1 MGKMTNYSPTFPMF
15 PGSAGAITPSDTSN
29 LPTPSV
35 VYVGTSGNVAVTTPQ
50 GDEVTFVNIA
60 SGSVIPVQVLQVRAT
75 GTTAT
80 NLVRIY

>member
-1 MGKMTNYSPTFPMF
+1 MGKQTNYSPTFPMF
-15 PGSAGAITPSDTSN
+15 PGSAGAITPSDTEN

-35 VYVGTSGNVAVTTPQ
+35 VYVGTGGNVKVTTPQ
-50 GDEVTFVNIA
+50 GDAVTFANISA
-60 SGSVIPVQVLQVRAT
+60 GSVIPVQVLQVWAT

>member
-1 MGKMTNYSPTFPMF
+1 MGKITNYSPTFPMF
-15 PGSAGAITPSDTSN
+15 PGSAGSITPSNSEN

-50 GDEVTFVNIA
+50 GDQVTFVNVP
-60 SGSVIPVQVLQVRAT
+60 SGSVIPVQVLQVRVT

>member
-1 MGKMTNYSPTFPMF
+1 MF
-15 PGSAGAITPSDTSN
+15 PGSAGSITPSDSEN

-50 GDEVTFVNIA
+50 GDQVTFVNVP
-60 SGSVIPVQVLQVRAT
+60 SGSVIPVQVLQVRVT

>member
-15 PGSAGAITPSDTSN
+15 PGSAGTITPSDSAN

-35 VYVGTSGNVAVTTPQ
+35 VYVGTGGNVAVTTPQ
-50 GDEVTFVNIA
+50 GDQVTFVNLPA
-60 SGSVIPVQVLQVRAT
+60 GSVIPVQVLQVRAT

>member
-1 MGKMTNYSPTFPMF
+1 MGKLTNYSPTFPMF
-15 PGSAGAITPSDTSN
+15 PGSAGAITPSDTLN

-50 GDEVTFVNIA
+50 GDQVTFVNIS

>member
-1 MGKMTNYSPTFPMF
+1 MGKLTNYSPTFPMF
-15 PGSAGAITPSDTSN
+15 PGSAGVITPSDSVD

-50 GDEVTFVNIA
+50 GDQVTFVNIP
-60 SGSVIPVQVLQVRAT
+60 SGSVLPVQVLRVRAT
-75 GTTAT
+75 GTTAS

>member
-1 MGKMTNYSPTFPMF
+1 MGKQTNYSPTFPMF
-15 PGSAGAITPSDTSN
+15 PGSAGAITPSDTFS

-35 VYVGTSGNVAVTTPQ
+35 VYVGTGGNVAITTPQ
-50 GDEVTFVNIA
+50 GDQVTFANMPA
-60 SGSVIPVQVLQVRAT
+60 GSVIPVQVLQVRAT